1 MIVLAILALKIA
13 VVFYFFKYLYHA
25 RGCLSKIALL
35 FFMFIYIIINVLTS
49 LPEKK
54 FAHTPSR
61 QKACFSNIRVFT
73 GAVEMYN
80 MNHNIMMKKLDF
92 NSLIQENY
100 LKGNFSLPEKECE
113 YLTEGD
119 LSENGYIYCKIHG
132 DLEGRKE
139 KELQTK
145 KEEETKRNS
154 SFFKNVFSNIWAY
167 EEKFDSYLLTTLK
180 PLLNTAPGGILYIIL
195 ALFGL
200 TGESFGCGGITN
212 SLTFLF
218 ILTHLKK
225 EDEEGVVYE
234 EVYSADENTESPP
247 EIDNNNSDQ

>member
-1 MIVLAILALKIA
+1 MIVLAILALKIT
-13 VVFYFFKYLYHA
+13 VVYYFFKYLYHA
-25 RGCLSKIALL
+25 RGFLSKIALL

-49 LPEKK
+49 LPGKK

-61 QKACFSNIRVFT
+61 QKACFSNIRVLI
-73 GAVEMYN
+73 GAVDMYN
-80 MNHNIMMKKLDF
+80 MDHKIMMTKLDL
-92 NSLIQENY
+92 NALIQENY
-100 LKGNFSLPEKECE
+100 LKKNFSGPEKECE

-119 LSENGYIYCKIHG
+119 LTDNGYIYCKIHG
-132 DLEGRKE
+132 DIEGQKE
-139 KELQTK
+139 KEIHAK
-145 KEEETKRNS
+145 KEEEQKRNS
-154 SFFKNVFSNIWAY
+154 SFIKNVFSKIWAY
-167 EEKFDSYLLTTLK
+167 EEKLDSYLSTALR

-200 TGESFGCGGITN
+200 TGESFGCGGLAN

-234 EVYSADENTESPP
+234 EVYSAEEKDEPPP